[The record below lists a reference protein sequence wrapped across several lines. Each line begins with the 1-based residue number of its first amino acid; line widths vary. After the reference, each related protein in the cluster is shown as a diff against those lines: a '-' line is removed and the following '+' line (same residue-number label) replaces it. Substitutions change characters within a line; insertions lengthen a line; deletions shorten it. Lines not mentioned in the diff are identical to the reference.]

1 MKLLTFFSLV
11 LCTLSMQAQSITITP
26 ANDLTHFSCG
36 KKAVSPPINWKH
48 KLSNVISYGM
58 MVESIDKGGKKIH
71 MIAYN
76 IPGKQFRIPAG
87 LRKHSPFGNKVKFGK
102 TSIGKET
109 YFPYCKKSENEK
121 VSVSIRLI
129 ALNAMLPAKDGL
141 SAKEFK
147 ALCKKHSVGEGTY
160 TFDL

>member
-1 MKLLTFFSLV
+1 
-11 LCTLSMQAQSITITP
+11 MQAQSITITP

-36 KKAVSPPINWKH
+36 KKALSPPINWKH

-76 IPGKQFRIPAG
+76 IPGRQFRIPSG

-121 VSVSIRLI
+121 VKPFLKE
-129 ALNAMLPAKDGL
+129 LNYHIDILSKFTDWIKD
-141 SAKEFK
+141 KTK
-147 ALCKKHSVGEGTY
+147 IW
-160 TFDL
+160 